1 MSKRYSI
8 ELKIKI
14 VNEYLTG
21 DDGFNLLEGKYNIER
36 SLIRTWVEQFKD
48 KGVQGL
54 TAGMTKS
61 TYSRSFKLTVLQ
73 HRLEHQLSY
82 RETAKIFSIP
92 NFSLIA
98 QWQSKYNQYG
108 ILGLENKPKGRP
120 SKSMNKQP
128 SKQKQNKSETLNET
142 EREELERL
150 RIENRKLEVAIAL
163 EKKLQSLARDKR
175 TKK

>member
-8 ELKIKI
+8 ELKTKI
-14 VNEYLTG
+14 INEYLTG
-21 DDGFNLLEGKYNIER
+21 DNGLRILEAKYNINR
-36 SLIRTWVEQFKD
+36 SLISTWLYQFKNN
-48 KGVQGL
+48 GVQGL
-54 TAGMTKS
+54 TAGMTRS
-61 TYSRSFKLTVLQ
+61 TYSKAFKLTVLQ

-82 RETAKIFSIP
+82 RETAEIFNIP
-92 NFSLIA
+92 NLSLIA

-108 ILGLENKPKGRP
+108 ILGLETKPKGRP
-120 SKSMNKQP
+120 SKSMNKKP
-128 SKQKQNKSETLNET
+128 SKQEQKRSESLNET

-150 RIENRKLEVAIAL
+150 RVENRKLEVAIAL

>member
-8 ELKIKI
+8 ELKIKV

-21 DDGFNLLEGKYNIER
+21 DDGFRILEAKYNINR
-36 SLIRTWVEQFKD
+36 SLIRTWLYQFKNN
-48 KGVQGL
+48 GVQGL
-54 TAGMTKS
+54 TAGLTRS
-61 TYSRSFKLTVLQ
+61 TYSKSFKLTVLQ

-82 RETAKIFSIP
+82 RETAEIFDIP
-92 NFSLIA
+92 NLSLIA

-108 ILGLENKPKGRP
+108 ILGLETKPKGRP
-120 SKSMNKQP
+120 SKLMKQKP
-128 SKQKQNKSETLNET
+128 SKQKPNKSETLNET

-150 RIENRKLEVAIAL
+150 RVENRKLEVAIAL
-163 EKKLQSLARDKR
+163 EKKLQALARDKR

>member
-1 MSKRYSI
+1 MYRKHSI
-8 ELKIKI
+8 DFKIKV

-21 DDGFNLLEGKYNIER
+21 NNGFNRLESKYGITS
-36 SLIRTWVEQFKD
+36 SLIRTWVNQFNQN
-48 KGVQGL
+48 GVQGL

-61 TYSRSFKLTVLQ
+61 TYSKSFKLEVIQ
-73 HRLEHQLSY
+73 YRLEHHLSY
-82 RETAKIFSIP
+82 RETANAFDIP
-92 NFSLIA
+92 NPSIIA
-98 QWQSKYNQYG
+98 QWQSRYHQYG
-108 ILGLENKPKGRP
+108 ILGLETQPKGRP
-120 SKSMNKQP
+120 SKLMNKKQSRKKRNESQP
-128 SKQKQNKSETLNET
+128 LNET

>member
-8 ELKIKI
+8 ELKLKVI
-14 VNEYLTG
+14 NEYLTSDNG
-21 DDGFNLLEGKYNIER
+21 LRVLEAKYNINQ
-36 SLIRTWVEQFKD
+36 SLISTWLSQFKN

-54 TAGMTKS
+54 TAGMTRS
-61 TYSRSFKLTVLQ
+61 TYSKSFKLTVLQ
-73 HRLEHQLSY
+73 YRLAHQLSY
-82 RETAKIFSIP
+82 RETAETFDIP
-92 NFSLIA
+92 NLSLIA
-98 QWQSKYNQYG
+98 QWQSKYNRYG

-120 SKSMNKQP
+120 SKSMKQNTP
-128 SKQKQNKSETLNET
+128 KQKRKKLETLNET

-150 RIENRKLEVAIAL
+150 RVENRKLEVAIAL

>member
-1 MSKRYSI
+1 MSKKYSI
-8 ELKIKI
+8 ELKLKI
-14 VNEYLTG
+14 INEYLTG
-21 DDGFNLLEGKYNIER
+21 DDGFRMLGAKYNISR
-36 SLIRTWVEQFKD
+36 SLIRTWVDQYKNN
-48 KGVQGL
+48 GVQGL

-61 TYSRSFKLTVLQ
+61 TYSKSFKLTVLQ

-82 RETAKIFSIP
+82 RETAEIFDIP

-108 ILGLENKPKGRP
+108 ILGLETKLKGRS
-120 SKSMNKQP
+120 SKSMKQNT
-128 SKQKQNKSETLNET
+128 SKQKRKKLETLNET

-150 RIENRKLEVAIAL
+150 RVENRKLEVAIAL

>member
-8 ELKIKI
+8 ELKMKVI
-14 VNEYLTG
+14 NEYLTG
-21 DDGFNLLEGKYNIER
+21 DDGFRILEAKYNINR
-36 SLIRTWVEQFKD
+36 SLIRTWLYQFKNN
-48 KGVQGL
+48 GVQGL
-54 TAGMTKS
+54 TAGMTRS
-61 TYSRSFKLTVLQ
+61 TYSKSFKLTVLQ

-82 RETAKIFSIP
+82 RETAEIFDIP
-92 NFSLIA
+92 NLSLIA

-108 ILGLENKPKGRP
+108 ILGLETKLKGRP
-120 SKSMNKQP
+120 SKSMKKP
-128 SKQKQNKSETLNET
+128 SKQKRNKSETLNET

-150 RIENRKLEVAIAL
+150 RVENRKLEVAIAL